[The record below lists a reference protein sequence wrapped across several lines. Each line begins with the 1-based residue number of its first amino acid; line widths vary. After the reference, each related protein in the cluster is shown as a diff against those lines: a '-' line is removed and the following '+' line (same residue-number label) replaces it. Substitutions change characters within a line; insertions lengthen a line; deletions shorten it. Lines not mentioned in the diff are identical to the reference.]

1 MGIQQSIAG
10 AVLIVALLITL
21 AVKYGT
27 TVQIVRLRERLV
39 EAETGVR
46 GLRTQLKGMEN
57 ERAVSD
63 SQEKSLSGQKKQ
75 LEKQLLG
82 LQKELQGLEG

>member
-1 MGIQQSIAG
+1 MGMQTIAG
-10 AVLIVALLITL
+10 AVLIMALLITL
-21 AVKYGT
+21 AVKYAT
-27 TVQIVRLRERLV
+27 TVRLVRLRERLV
-39 EAETGVR
+39 ESEAAVR

-75 LEKQLLG
+75 LEKQIVG
-82 LQKELQGLEG
+82 LQKELRGLGG